1 MKPIEQALQTLIAR
15 EPTPDEVAKFYKIKE
30 TCGFSE
36 HDSVWALLL
45 AFGHF
50 EILYGEIPE
59 KIATQARGLLA
70 DHRLALE
77 AAAEAAERAVRGSM
91 IENVTKTTREMA
103 DKAIEAGKVIASH
116 GYRRNVAFAI
126 VAAFAVSTVLIG
138 AVAWGA
144 YKIGT
149 RSGAVGVM
157 VDAAWVQSAEGR
169 AAKTFAQLNNIQ
181 TMLECPSNYQTHKEG
196 SATYC
201 IPYDEATR
209 RSFGWRIK

>member
-1 MKPIEQALQTLIAR
+1 MKPIEQALQTLIGR

-59 KIATQARGLLA
+59 RIAVQTRGLIA
-70 DHRLALE
+70 DHKLALE

-116 GYRRNVAFAI
+116 EHRRKIVLAI
-126 VAAFAVSTVLIG
+126 IAAFAVSVGLSG
-138 AVAWGA
+138 ALAWGA
-144 YKIGT
+144 YKVGA

-157 VDAAWVQSAEGR
+157 VDAAWSQSAEGR
-169 AAKTFAQLNNIQ
+169 SAKAFAQLNNVQ
-181 TMLECPSNYQTHKEG
+181 SMLDCPSNYQTHKEG
-196 SATYC
+196 NATYC
-201 IPYDEATR
+201 IPYDETNR